1 MHSQRADF
9 LSGFSVLGGW
19 GRRPRPLFPALDLNT
34 ALPKAYRGELKC
46 DVSFSSWRPARGSS
60 HPASDLNSARLFRC
74 LGPRASQ
81 PLSTRRPDCIL
92 GAGRSAKAASRE
104 ALGTGAP
111 EAPEAQAGGGAS
123 WAPDGARAA
132 RSLGG
137 GAAYWGGAGARGKRL
152 PGCGFPFLGL
162 RRASWLCQFPATRP
176 VSKGRP
182 RPCGSDGKGAGA
194 LELLPRPRS
203 GLSRRPAARPWRPGC
218 LSAPSRRRRAEA
230 AAPRPRPEE
239 TPSLDWTT
247 GRGPPPSLPTG
258 RPAASRRHRA
268 R

>member
-1 MHSQRADF
+1 MFAWKAAVAMLGKGAGRLRLHSQRADF

-137 GAAYWGGAGARGKRL
+137 GAA
-152 PGCGFPFLGL
+152 
-162 RRASWLCQFPATRP
+162 
-176 VSKGRP
+176 
-182 RPCGSDGKGAGA
+182 
-194 LELLPRPRS
+194 
-203 GLSRRPAARPWRPGC
+203 
-218 LSAPSRRRRAEA
+218 
-230 AAPRPRPEE
+230 
-239 TPSLDWTT
+239 
-247 GRGPPPSLPTG
+247 
-258 RPAASRRHRA
+258 
-268 R
+268 